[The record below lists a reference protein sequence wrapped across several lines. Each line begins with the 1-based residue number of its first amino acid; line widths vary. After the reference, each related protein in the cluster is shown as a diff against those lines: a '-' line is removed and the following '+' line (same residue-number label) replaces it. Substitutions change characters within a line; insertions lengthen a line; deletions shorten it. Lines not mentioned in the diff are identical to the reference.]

1 MRSTNSHILEQSHRK
16 CYFFFSSS
24 WFHVVFSQWGDAITS
39 LIKNQSHIN
48 EFQMTNE
55 LKITNI
61 YLFIGQ
67 ILCNLLHIF
76 DANARDRHTLSG
88 IFKINWKDYV
98 VDLAPHIGTVSCMPP
113 HKSHIKWMIWKLL
126 FFFLSELINVQL
138 VWWLFYYW

>member
-1 MRSTNSHILEQSHRK
+1 ML
-16 CYFFFSSS
+16 FFFSSF

-98 VDLAPHIGTVSCMPP
+98 VDLAPHIGTVPP
-113 HKSHIKWMIWKLL
+113 HRSHMKWMIWKLL
-126 FFFLSELINVQL
+126 FFFLFELINVQL
-138 VWWLFYYW
+138 VWWLFYYWWRKRVRARPR